1 MAENLEVG
9 EFFSD
14 DEELIELG
22 KKWDAAAMAY
32 WERYHQIR
40 SHKPGAVL
48 YLHNHENG
56 HFMVFTR
63 GEYVP
68 QIKRGIIEAYSEMP

>member
-1 MAENLEVG
+1 MDPLEVG

-14 DEELIELG
+14 DEELIELAR
-22 KKWDAAAMAY
+22 KWDEAAYAY
-32 WERYHQIR
+32 WVRYHQIK
-40 SHKPGAVL
+40 SNKPGAVL

-63 GEYVP
+63 GEYVSV
-68 QIKRGIIEAYSEMP
+68 IKRAIVDSYEFMG